1 MASYKFKPFILE
13 QLGNNLFDSV
23 LSNQDLN
30 NVFNVL
36 RSSISDNQN
45 EIYDKHARKYMRRIT
60 YKNAVGLGDS
70 DRRYLCSYII
80 FVLCKEY
87 ND

>member
-1 MASYKFKPFILE
+1 MTSSKFKLFIME
-13 QLGNNLFDSV
+13 QLSNNLFDSV

-36 RSSISDNQN
+36 RSSDNQN

-80 FVLCKEY
+80 CVLCKEY